1 MTDVDPVQG
10 SIFKDN
16 GSNGYVSL
24 VRVCGGVKCIEKRIH
39 DILIGRE
46 RNEDVGQEQR
56 GRINE
61 KFHKECVIL
70 SQMRHPN
77 IVQFVG
83 VQYHRDN
90 SLSLIMEYLPMSM
103 DKCLARCNSENF
115 SIPLCFKLSI
125 LRDVAYG
132 LLHLHVHQIVHRDL
146 SAGNILLT
154 SDLRAKIADLG
165 MSKHLNPATI
175 SKLTTA
181 PGALYIMPPEAMEEN
196 CQYTDKIDIFSF
208 GVLSL
213 ELILQ
218 KCPSVS
224 NSGITPQRA
233 KDKEVEIGKRIQSIE
248 ELSHLCQ
255 GEVKSI
261 VCACLQDVPDKRP
274 PSLRL
279 KDRFEHL
286 CHVYPNERGDTI
298 AMLQAIHKLVC
309 CCILL
314 SVSFPLNFP
323 APMHTQEIMVRSGH
337 RLQCKMP
344 TAPTIIFTQWI

>member
-1 MTDVDPVQG
+1 MTDVNPVQG
-10 SIFKDN
+10 SKFKDH

-39 DILIGRE
+39 DILIGRGG
-46 RNEDVGQEQR
+46 NEDVGQEQR
-56 GRINE
+56 GGISE
-61 KFHKECVIL
+61 KFYRECVIL
-70 SQMRHPN
+70 SQLRHPN
-77 IVQFVG
+77 VVQFVG

-165 MSKHLNPATI
+165 MSRHLNPATM
-175 SKLTTA
+175 SKLTPG
-181 PGALYIMPPEAMEEN
+181 PGALYVMPPEAFEAN
-196 CQYTDKIDIFSF
+196 CQYTNKIDIFSF

-213 ELILQ
+213 ELMLQ

-224 NSGITPQRA
+224 NSGITTQHVEN
-233 KDKEVEIGKRIQSIE
+233 KEVDIGKRIQSIE
-248 ELSHLCQ
+248 EVSHLCQ

-261 VCACLQDVPDKRP
+261 VCTCLQDVPDKRP
-274 PSLRL
+274 PALRL

-286 CHVYPNERGDTI
+286 CHDYPNEMGDTI
-298 AMLQAIHKLVC
+298 AMLQAINKLVC
-309 CCILL
+309 C
-314 SVSFPLNFP
+314 SK
-323 APMHTQEIMVRSGH
+323 AY
-337 RLQCKMP
+337 
-344 TAPTIIFTQWI
+344 

>member
-39 DILIGRE
+39 DILIGRGG
-46 RNEDVGQEQR
+46 NEDVSQEQR

-61 KFHKECVIL
+61 KFYKECVIL

-77 IVQFVG
+77 VVQFVG

-103 DKCLARCNSENF
+103 DKCLARCNLEDF
-115 SIPLCFKLSI
+115 SIPLYFKLSI

-165 MSKHLNPATI
+165 MSRHLNPATM

-181 PGALYIMPPEAMEEN
+181 PGALYIMPPEAMEDN

-208 GVLSL
+208 GVLVL
-213 ELILQ
+213 ELMLQ
-218 KCPSVS
+218 KCPTISKS
-224 NSGITPQRA
+224 KLTDQHW
-233 KDKEVEIGKRIQSIE
+233 KDKELEIGKRIQSIE
-248 ELSHLCQ
+248 EVSRLCK

-286 CHVYPNERGDTI
+286 CHDYPNERGDTI
-298 AMLQAIHKLVC
+298 DMLQIIGKLVC
-309 CCILL
+309 ISIVSSL
-314 SVSFPLNFP
+314 S
-323 APMHTQEIMVRSGH
+323 
-337 RLQCKMP
+337 
-344 TAPTIIFTQWI
+344 IIICHCHL

>member
-10 SIFKDN
+10 SKFKDH

-39 DILIGRE
+39 DILIGRGG
-46 RNEDVGQEQR
+46 NEDVDQEQR

-61 KFHKECVIL
+61 KFRKECVTL

-77 IVQFVG
+77 VVQFVG

-165 MSKHLNPATI
+165 MSRHLNPATM

-181 PGALYIMPPEAMEEN
+181 PGALYIMPPEALMEGD
-196 CQYTDKIDIFSF
+196 CQYTNKIDIFSF
-208 GVLSL
+208 GVLVL
-213 ELILQ
+213 ELMLQ
-218 KCPSVS
+218 KCPKTSQS
-224 NSGITPQRA
+224 RLTDQHW
-233 KDKEVEIGKRIQSIE
+233 KDKELEIGKRIQSIE
-248 ELSHLCQ
+248 EVSRLCK

-261 VCACLQDVPDKRP
+261 VCACLQDVPDRRP

-286 CHVYPNERGDTI
+286 CHDYPNDRGDTI
-298 AMLQAIHKLVC
+298 AMLQIINKLVRC
-309 CCILL
+309 YVSAYGSIINTDYSRNRGYPPAKLISTYLIMGIL
-314 SVSFPLNFP
+314 
-323 APMHTQEIMVRSGH
+323 
-337 RLQCKMP
+337 
-344 TAPTIIFTQWI
+344 

>member
-1 MTDVDPVQG
+1 MTDVIPDQG
-10 SIFKDN
+10 SKLKDH

-39 DILIGRE
+39 DILIGRG
-46 RNEDVGQEQR
+46 RNEDVGQAQR
-56 GRINE
+56 GRISE
-61 KFHKECVIL
+61 KFYKECVIL

-165 MSKHLNPATI
+165 MSRHLNPATMC
-175 SKLTTA
+175 KLTTA
-181 PGALYIMPPEAMEEN
+181 PGALYVMPPEAMEDN

-208 GVLSL
+208 GVLTL
-213 ELILQ
+213 ELMLQ

-224 NSGITPQRA
+224 NSGITLQHA
-233 KDKEVEIGKRIQSIE
+233 IDKELEIGKRIQSIE
-248 ELSHLCQ
+248 EVSRLCK
-255 GEVKSI
+255 GEVMSI
-261 VCACLQDVPDKRP
+261 VCACLQDVPGKRP
-274 PSLRL
+274 PALRL

-298 AMLQAIHKLVC
+298 DMLQIIYKLVR
-309 CCILL
+309 CI
-314 SVSFPLNFP
+314 
-323 APMHTQEIMVRSGH
+323 
-337 RLQCKMP
+337 
-344 TAPTIIFTQWI
+344 IIIQGNET